1 MVLTPDEFP
10 SSLDAVAIQAGD
22 AAAVPYLI
30 TAMLPYLNLPIN
42 EHHRLHLLR
51 IARLLVQ
58 ALETPRET
66 VIRLCWAEVRFTLSL
81 MIFLD

>member
-1 MVLTPDEFP
+1 MTLKPDEAFSP
-10 SSLDAVAIQAGD
+10 DAVATQAGD
-22 AAAVPYLI
+22 VTAVPHLI
-30 TAMLPYLNLPIN
+30 RDMLPYRDLPMN

-66 VIRLCWAEVRFTLSL
+66 VIRLCWAEVRFSL
-81 MIFLD
+81 PGMNFFG